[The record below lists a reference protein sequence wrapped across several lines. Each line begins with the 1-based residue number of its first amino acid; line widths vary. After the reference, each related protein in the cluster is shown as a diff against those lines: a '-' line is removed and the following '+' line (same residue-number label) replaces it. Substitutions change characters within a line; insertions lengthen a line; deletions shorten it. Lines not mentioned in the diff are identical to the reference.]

1 MKKPVILL
9 DIDRS
14 PVFTDTDSGSRKPRV
29 GAPSEGAKP
38 QNSYKE
44 VKRGGAPLENLF
56 PFHLLLKGKG
66 IQGIGLPIND

>member
-14 PVFTDTDSGSRKPRV
+14 PVFDDTDSGSRKPRV

-38 QNSYKE
+38 QNSYRE
-44 VKRGGAPLENLF
+44 VKRGEAPLENLF
-56 PFHLLLKGKG
+56 SFHLWKGKG